1 MATISARRYE
11 YEELRDKLQSDDRIV
26 ILSCNC
32 CARLC
37 DGLGGEQGMTSLG
50 DKLEADGYNV
60 VQRQL
65 VPEACSDDPKLNPLH
80 DVSARKLFE
89 DADVIL
95 PLSRALRSRSSTA
108 RTRAFPWPK
117 RHDV

>member
-1 MATISARRYE
+1 
-11 YEELRDKLQSDDRIV
+11 
-26 ILSCNC
+26 
-32 CARLC
+32 
-37 DGLGGEQGMTSLG
+37 MTSLG